1 MGTLRLE
8 SVCKV
13 SAKVSADCFI
23 KNKRKLVYLKERGV
37 LLLGAPNRAHLES
50 RQQVLIYY
58 R

>member
-1 MGTLRLE
+1 MVDAGVFERKDKLE
-8 SVCKV
+8 
-13 SAKVSADCFI
+13 AKI
-23 KNKRKLVYLKERGV
+23 LVYEWGV